1 MTARPKDRIAS
12 YEKLTSNFEKHVGI
26 TLVEVSA
33 AYARAEMKVT
43 EQLVNRINTAH
54 GGAIFTLA
62 DKAFAAAA
70 NFDGRTTVT
79 MQMNINY
86 LRPGILGNTLVAEA
100 HQIRT
105 GRKTCFYEVEVKDKE
120 SSKLI
125 AVLTA
130 TGFVLDK

>member
-1 MTARPKDRIAS
+1 MSDACEHD
-12 YEKLTSNFEKHVGI
+12 YDKLTSNFEKHVGI
-26 TLVEVSA
+26 ALVDVSKG
-33 AYARAEMKVT
+33 YACAEMEVT

-70 NFDGRTTVT
+70 NFAGRTTVT

-100 HQIRT
+100 REERS
-105 GRKTCFYEVEVKDKE
+105 GKKTCFYKVDVKEKE
-120 SSKLI
+120 SKKLV

-130 TGFVLDK
+130 TGFILD

>member
-1 MTARPKDRIAS
+1 MKKETNDRPHD

-26 TLVEVSA
+26 VLKEVSDGA
-33 AYARAEMKVT
+33 ARAEMKVT

-70 NFDGRTTVT
+70 NFAGRTTVT

-86 LRPGILGNTLVAEA
+86 LRPGILGDMLVAEA
-100 HQIRT
+100 RQVRA
-105 GRKTCFYEVEVKDKE
+105 GEKTCFYEVDVKEKKTQ
-120 SSKLI
+120 KLI

-130 TGFVLDK
+130 TGFILD

>member
-1 MTARPKDRIAS
+1 MASRPNDHGES
-12 YEKLTSNFEKHVGI
+12 YDKLTSNFEKHVGI
-26 TLVEVSA
+26 NLTEVSTGF
-33 AYARAEMKVT
+33 ARAEMKVS

-70 NFDGRTTVT
+70 NFAGRTTVT

-100 HQIRT
+100 HQVRA

-120 SSKLI
+120 SGKLI
-125 AVLTA
+125 ALLTA
-130 TGFVLDK
+130 TGFVLD